1 MAFLR
6 VRFEHFLKRISE
18 TRAQGRYG
26 RFPEDGAPHFLHSSE
41 KKTKEPM
48 AGSPAA
54 RLALKIWVLDQPILA
69 CLHIFLPF
77 AIICMN
83 TMREVDARSEAIT
96 FLTCLLAVVPLA
108 ERLGYA
114 TEQVGG
120 HMGEVASGLLNA
132 SFGNVPE
139 LVVTFI
145 AVKRGLEL
153 VAIQMLIGGILSC
166 LLLVTGLSVF
176 LGGLKHKV
184 QRFNTAN
191 SSTLISMV
199 LIIATFAGL
208 ITMAERYGAGVGT
221 PQRHK
226 IPGALAASR
235 ALAVVGMV
243 VYIMYMVYSL
253 KPQKEMLGEKDGE
266 DDKEPE
272 LSALS
277 AICMMAALVAL
288 ISYLSGGLVDA
299 IDGAAEHSGIPSLIL
314 CTLIIPNVSNALEY
328 SVSIQMAWKGRL
340 DASIATSVGS
350 AAQFANFPFAI
361 LADWVAGGSIGF
373 GMEPILVAG
382 LAISAVFASIVL
394 SSGLCTWMHGMLLT
408 TTYGAIIGAFWL
420 SASIAPKHV
429 FDDGGDGPVARV
441 AWVKTFT
448 AQNAGD
454 IPGATLA
461 QQPHFPLVPT

>member
-1 MAFLR
+1 M
-6 VRFEHFLKRISE
+6 
-18 TRAQGRYG
+18 G
-26 RFPEDGAPHFLHSSE
+26 RFPEDRAPLFLHSSE
-41 KKTKEPM
+41 EKTKEPM
-48 AGSPAA
+48 AGYPAA

-108 ERLGYA
+108 ERLRYA

-120 HMGEVASGLLNA
+120 HTGEVASGLLNA

-139 LVVTFI
+139 LLVTFI
-145 AVKRGLEL
+145 AVKQGLEL
-153 VAIQMLIGGILSC
+153 VAIQVLIGGILSC

-199 LIIATFAGL
+199 LIIATIAGL

-226 IPGALAASR
+226 NPGALAASR

-243 VYIMYMVYSL
+243 VYILYMVYSL
-253 KPQKEMLGEKDGE
+253 KPQKEMLDEKDGKDD

-314 CTLIIPNVSNALEY
+314 CTLIIPNVSNALVY

-382 LAISAVFASIVL
+382 LAISALFASIVL

-420 SASIAPKHV
+420 SASIAPEHV

-441 AWVKTFT
+441 AWVKTFK

-461 QQPHFPLVPT
+461 QQLHFPLEPT

>member
-1 MAFLR
+1 LAFLR

-145 AVKRGLEL
+145 AVKQGLEL

>member
-1 MAFLR
+1 M
-6 VRFEHFLKRISE
+6 ES
-18 TRAQGRYG
+18 RA
-26 RFPEDGAPHFLHSSE
+26 E
-41 KKTKEPM
+41 KMTEELDPPG
-48 AGSPAA
+48 AGSLCSPASTAA

-114 TEQVGG
+114 TEKVGG
-120 HMGEVASGLLNA
+120 HMGEVSSGLLNA

-145 AVKRGLEL
+145 AVKQGLEL

-176 LGGLKHKV
+176 IGGLKHKV

-226 IPGALAASR
+226 IPGALTASR

-253 KPQKEMLGEKDGE
+253 KPQKEMLDEKDGE